1 MSSHLSEDEIACL
14 VIGERDAA
22 AEQHLHSCAVCIAE
36 VRRTERAFALFRD
49 SGRRWSDH
57 WSTTTPVRVGRLRGA
72 VAIAGML
79 VLLTVSAVVL
89 LWTPTPTAA
98 RENPFI
104 GIPYVVL
111 PAPYERTAVV
121 RMDIPVA
128 ALTAAGFKVYVA
140 DVSGTVA
147 ADVLVGQDGRA
158 LAVRA
163 VSKANSVSERR

>member
-89 LWTPTPTAA
+89 VWTPSPTAA

-104 GIPYVVL
+104 GIPYVVP
-111 PAPYERTAVV
+111 PAPYEPA
-121 RMDIPVA
+121 I
-128 ALTAAGFKVYVA
+128 
-140 DVSGTVA
+140 
-147 ADVLVGQDGRA
+147 
-158 LAVRA
+158 
-163 VSKANSVSERR
+163 